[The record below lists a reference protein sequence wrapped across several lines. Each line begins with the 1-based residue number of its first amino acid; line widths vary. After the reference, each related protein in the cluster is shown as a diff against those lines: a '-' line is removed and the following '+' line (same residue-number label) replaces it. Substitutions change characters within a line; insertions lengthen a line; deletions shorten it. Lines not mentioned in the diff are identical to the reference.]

1 MPSQKLVRCEVRS
14 PQERGTSTRFV
25 PLEIFGL
32 WEHLMT
38 SKHGFLVV
46 DAKASLWLD
55 TEDSSEAAYSDRRY
69 EHVTEVSAFVYSG
82 RDEMFERARRYFR
95 TDECD
100 RLKELFLAHYRG
112 IEGRLQPHVR
122 ERQGIWVYRE
132 PAVVEAGR

>member
-1 MPSQKLVRCEVRS
+1 MPSQKLVRCEVRA
-14 PQERGTSTRFV
+14 PNARLTTRFV

-38 SKHGFLVV
+38 SKHGFTVI

-55 TEDSSEAAYSDRRY
+55 MEDSSEAAYSEHRY

-82 RDEMFERARRYFR
+82 RDEMFARACRYFR
-95 TDECD
+95 SDECE
-100 RLKELFLAHYRG
+100 RLKDIFLAHYRV
-112 IEGRLQPHVR
+112 EGRLQPHVR

-132 PAVVEAGR
+132 PAVVTA